1 MRRCR
6 SARSWSGT
14 WTSKGRMARLVM
26 VMLPFLCP
34 GTKPAVS
41 GLALP
46 SAQCVERRAQLFG
59 KQLRLFPGGEVAA
72 FFGFVEVDKVVVGLL
87 GPAARRVDVLL
98 RKHRD
103 CRREGN
109 VGGGVEV
116 LAGDGLL
123 PVQPRRGRGGVGEPV
138 ERGVVEPV
146 VARDGAVGMSGK
158 EPTEVLVAARVV
170 IKKPGREA
178 DGRVRQAVADRLRT
192 GALDDAVPAV
202 IGRERDLFIRA
213 LFRVREVSRRAIA
226 VADVAEHVE
235 GNHLR
240 EVDVDA

>member
-72 FFGFVEVDKVVVGLL
+72 FFGFVEVDQVVVGLL

-98 RKHRD
+98 WEHRD
-103 CRREGN
+103 SCRERE
-109 VGGGVEV
+109 VSGGVEV
-116 LAGDGLL
+116 SAGDRLL
-123 PVQPRRGRGGVGEPV
+123 PVQPCGGGGGVGEPV
-138 ERGVVEPV
+138 QRGVVEPV
-146 VARDGAVGMSGK
+146 VAGDSA
-158 EPTEVLVAARVV
+158 
-170 IKKPGREA
+170 
-178 DGRVRQAVADRLRT
+178 
-192 GALDDAVPAV
+192 
-202 IGRERDLFIRA
+202 
-213 LFRVREVSRRAIA
+213 
-226 VADVAEHVE
+226 
-235 GNHLR
+235 
-240 EVDVDA
+240 